1 MRAAENVTLMVP
13 VIDEVFEVE
22 EPSPDSALP
31 RALRESIRRAPAR
44 ARRGWVHR
52 EIRRSIRR
60 VAE

>member
-1 MRAAENVTLMVP
+1 MNGAQSLVVT
-13 VIDEVFEVE
+13 VIDDTVEVE

-44 ARRGWVHR
+44 TRRRLAHR

-60 VAE
+60 VVE